1 MSGAP
6 GHARRMKIGARG
18 TETGARGIARGMRF
32 STRARAAVAV
42 TALATG
48 TVLWAWLPAADAR
61 AGARPVLVLAALSGI
76 MTVAQLITDPRGR
89 RNTSSDAG
97 LYEGALGA
105 FARRLWVAVGTL
117 PWPQAMTVAAL
128 VLEALHPAR
137 PWHTVV
143 LGVVLLGFL
152 FALHLAET
160 ATGPAV
166 LRPQLPVLTAGL
178 ALAALSAGAAALP
191 AASSG
196 SGWPLAVIAAVA
208 ALLVAALAL
217 PI

>member
-1 MSGAP
+1 VRLG
-6 GHARRMKIGARG
+6 
-18 TETGARGIARGMRF
+18 
-32 STRARAAVAV
+32 TRARAAAGV

-48 TVLWAWLPAADAR
+48 TVLWAWLPAAGAR
-61 AGARPVLVLAALSGI
+61 PGARPVLVLAALSGI
-76 MTVAQLITDPRGR
+76 MAVAQLLTELHGR
-89 RNTSSDAG
+89 RNTAPDAG
-97 LYEGALGA
+97 VYESALAA
-105 FARRLWVAVGTL
+105 FGRRMWVAVLAL

-128 VLEALHPAR
+128 VLEVLHPAR

-152 FALHLAET
+152 LALHLAET
-160 ATGPAV
+160 ATGPAA
-166 LRPQLPVLTAGL
+166 LRPQLPLLTAGL

-191 AASSG
+191 AGSSG

-208 ALLVAALAL
+208 ALLVAGLAL

>member
-1 MSGAP
+1 
-6 GHARRMKIGARG
+6 
-18 TETGARGIARGMRF
+18 MRF
-32 STRARAAVAV
+32 GRRARAAVAV
-42 TALATG
+42 TALAAG

-76 MTVAQLITDPRGR
+76 MTVAQLITDPDGS
-89 RNTSSDAG
+89 RNASSDDG
-97 LYEGALGA
+97 RYDGALVA
-105 FARRLWVAVGTL
+105 FARRLSVDVRML

-166 LRPQLPVLTAGL
+166 LRPQLPLLITGL

-196 SGWPLAVIAAVA
+196 SEWPLAVIAAVA